1 MERQNRSRSAHL
13 ASAYSRLRRWPA
25 AHSRAC
31 IWFAPPAASKILTI
45 FSGVTTRLRARLL
58 RGRRM
63 DTNWEQRRQPRIT
76 RMTRIK
82 RATDFHRLD
91 RKTTASSTDDDHRL
105 LIISASAIRDIPARS
120 ATALQAGVR
129 SVVLPSLFVSIR
141 G

>member
-1 MERQNRSRSAHL
+1 
-13 ASAYSRLRRWPA
+13 
-25 AHSRAC
+25 
-31 IWFAPPAASKILTI
+31 
-45 FSGVTTRLRARLL
+45 
-58 RGRRM
+58 M

-120 ATALQAGVR
+120 ATALQAGVL